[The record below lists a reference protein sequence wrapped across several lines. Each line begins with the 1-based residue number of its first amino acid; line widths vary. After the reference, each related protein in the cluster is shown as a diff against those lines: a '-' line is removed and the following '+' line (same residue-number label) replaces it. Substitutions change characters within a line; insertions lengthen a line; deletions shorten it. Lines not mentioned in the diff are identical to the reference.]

1 MAPPYNTIPAAA
13 DEQDS
18 LLAKKD
24 TTKLKR
30 LVAGAAGGAA
40 VASLLLGVLAA
51 TALKMPAGAAQTMLN
66 GPDPLCNDKTAHA
79 DWSDLSNKLND
90 AMKGD
95 GFIFRFRYD
104 YQVPCDETHYNGK
117 EKGLEKICGDEACK
131 NGKCGVSATLLSN
144 QAKTENPV

>member
-18 LLAKKD
+18 ILAKKD

-30 LVAGAAGGAA
+30 LVAGAA

-51 TALKMPAGAAQTMLN
+51 TALKMPAGAAQTMLS

-90 AMKGD
+90 AMN
-95 GFIFRFRYD
+95 R
-104 YQVPCDETHYNGK
+104 
-117 EKGLEKICGDEACK
+117 
-131 NGKCGVSATLLSN
+131 
-144 QAKTENPV
+144 